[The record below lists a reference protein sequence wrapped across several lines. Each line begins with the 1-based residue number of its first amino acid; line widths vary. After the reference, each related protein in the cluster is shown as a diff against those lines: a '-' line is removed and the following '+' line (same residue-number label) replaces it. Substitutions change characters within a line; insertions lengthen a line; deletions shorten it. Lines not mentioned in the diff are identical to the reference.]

1 MTIESGTGHNYLYNI
16 LLTLYDSS
24 NAAPDTLVIIH
35 LVEFENLKILFI
47 FFPKI
52 VQLILTA

>member
-1 MTIESGTGHNYLYNI
+1 MTIESGTGHNYLNNI
-16 LLTLYDSS
+16 LLTLYSS